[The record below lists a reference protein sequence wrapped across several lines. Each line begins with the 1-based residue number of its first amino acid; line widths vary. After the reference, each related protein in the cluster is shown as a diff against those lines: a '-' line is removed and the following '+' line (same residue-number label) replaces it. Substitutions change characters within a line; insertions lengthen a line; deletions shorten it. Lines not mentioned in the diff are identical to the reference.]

1 MTMFINE
8 TTKALAADSFH
19 YLCDLE
25 IKKAQRYQYFISV
38 LFIQFDPRS
47 EPDAGALG
55 NGNPTL
61 ETLGIILRDE
71 IRECDLLA
79 RLGDNRLCVLLP
91 FTDGTSSVG
100 VAERLR
106 SRVENHTF
114 NGEEGLQKTVSVSVA
129 CYPTNASDSAS
140 LLIRADETLLRILEV
155 GGNRVASAE

>member
-1 MTMFINE
+1 MFINE
-8 TTKALAADSFH
+8 ATKALAADSFH

-38 LFIQFDPRS
+38 LFIQFDTPAKS
-47 EPDAGALG
+47 AADTPGISGPKLENLG
-55 NGNPTL
+55 K
-61 ETLGIILRDE
+61 ILRDE
-71 IRECDLLA
+71 IRESDLLA

-91 FTDGTSSVG
+91 FTDGASSLG

-114 NGEEGLQKTVSVSVA
+114 NEDDGRPHTVSVSVT

-140 LLIRADETLLRILEV
+140 LLCRADETLLRVLEV
-155 GGNRVASAE
+155 GGNRVANAE

>member
-1 MTMFINE
+1 MFINE
-8 TTKALAADSFH
+8 TTKALATDSFH

-38 LFIQFDPRS
+38 LFIQLDPPAAVAS
-47 EPDAGALG
+47 NAPEQGSPI
-55 NGNPTL
+55 L
-61 ETLGIILRDE
+61 ETLGKILRDE

-91 FTDGTSSVG
+91 FTDGASSIG

-114 NGEEGLQKTVSVSVA
+114 NDEEGQQKTVSVSVA

-140 LLIRADETLLRILEV
+140 LLIRADETLLRVLEV
-155 GGNRVASAE
+155 GGNRVARAE

>member
-1 MTMFINE
+1 MFIND
-8 TTKALAADSFH
+8 TTKALSTDSFH

-38 LFIQFDPRS
+38 LFIQFDAPDEPPEGAPRI
-47 EPDAGALG
+47 
-55 NGNPTL
+55 GNPTL
-61 ETLGIILRDE
+61 ETLGKILRDE

-91 FTDGTSSVG
+91 FTDGTSSLG

-106 SRVENHTF
+106 SRVENHSF
-114 NGEEGLQKTVSVSVA
+114 SDGEGQQKTVSVSVA

-140 LLIRADETLLRILEV
+140 LLIRADETLLRVLEV
-155 GGNRVASAE
+155 GGNRVANAE